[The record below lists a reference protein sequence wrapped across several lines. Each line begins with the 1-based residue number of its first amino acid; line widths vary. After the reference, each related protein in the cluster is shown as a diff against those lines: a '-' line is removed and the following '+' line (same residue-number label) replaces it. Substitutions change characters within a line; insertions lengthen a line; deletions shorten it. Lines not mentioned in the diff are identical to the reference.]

1 MKSRSS
7 RSVVDVGVALAG
19 LGFVGMAVFASACAS
34 TGRSAPVTGPEAEA
48 GSPAPLVL
56 VYWRD
61 EGES

>member
-1 MKSRSS
+1 MKSRESH
-7 RSVVDVGVALAG
+7 SVINRA
-19 LGFVGMAVFASACAS
+19 F
-34 TGRSAPVTGPEAEA
+34 